1 VNDTDKLA
9 RTRFLLLNLVRIAG
23 LVAVLIGI
31 AIHYG
36 RIPAPEPAAW
46 ILVAVGLADFF
57 FVPNLLARNWRT
69 PDA

>member
-1 VNDTDKLA
+1 MTEADKLA
-9 RTRFLLLNLVRIAG
+9 RIRFLVLNLVRIAG
-23 LVAVLIGI
+23 LAAVLIGI

-46 ILVAVGLADFF
+46 VLVAAGLADFF

>member
-1 VNDTDKLA
+1 MNDADKLA

-36 RIPAPEPAAW
+36 RIAAPEPAAW
-46 ILVAVGLADFF
+46 ILVAVGLVDFF